1 MNSIAIQLSNVFKKF
16 DLGKNKSFPKGSHLT
31 KNILNQIQALDNI
44 SLTIKKGETIGII
57 GLNGSGKTTLLRI
70 ISGVYAP
77 DSGSVEINGY
87 LAPLLQIGTGFKKE
101 LDAEENIVM
110 YGLLLGFTKNEIK
123 RKVDDIIKFAELEK
137 FRKLKLENYSAGM
150 RTRLAFSTAIQINPD
165 ILLVDEILAVGDA
178 VFKEKSFKAFLEF
191 KKQNKT
197 IVYTTHN
204 FNMILD
210 LSDRVILMD
219 QGRILKIGKP
229 SDVISYYKEI
239 IKTHKPKSFKHNNVR
254 LITKAETISSDKSI
268 IKPIFIIGVPRS
280 GTTMLNIIMCMHPD
294 LAWFS
299 HEDLKFLIPLD
310 EQKKFREK
318 FLRMKENNEK
328 IPRTEGSLFVFGL
341 DQARPLEG
349 TSKVPIEAES
359 FWRRYIDFYE
369 SEISSNKKRDLKKIL
384 DKILTTQDKLRFLNK
399 APQNTVRIFAIKQ
412 VFPDAKFINIA
423 RDPRSVISSM
433 LTRTKNEG
441 QFNIDWAIKEKK
453 LNFQNSKKNN
463 ELIKY
468 YAEGYKDITD
478 YTLEFSKQ
486 QNSENFMT
494 IIYEDFISN
503 PEENLKKLLDF
514 CELKV
519 LEPLSQMIPRK
530 IRDTTEKWKTELTED
545 DQQKIF
551 DIVQDSI
558 DKMKY
563 PFKL

>member
-1 MNSIAIQLSNVFKKF
+1 MNSIAIKLSNVSKKF
-16 DLGKNKSFPKGSHLT
+16 DLNKNKNMSKRSHKT
-31 KNILNQIQALDNI
+31 NKPSNQILALDNI
-44 SLTIKKGETIGII
+44 SLTIEKGETIGII

-70 ISGVYAP
+70 ISGIYQS
-77 DSGSVEINGY
+77 DSGSVLINGN

-101 LDAEENIVM
+101 LDAEENIIIN
-110 YGLLLGFTKNEIK
+110 GLLLGFSKNEIK
-123 RKVDDIIKFAELEK
+123 RKIDDIIKFAELER
-137 FRKLKLENYSAGM
+137 FRKLKLKDYSTGM
-150 RTRLAFSTAIQINPD
+150 RSRLAFSTAIQINPD

-178 VFKEKSFKAFLEF
+178 VFKEKSFEIFLNF
-191 KKQNKT
+191 KKQKKT
-197 IVYTTHN
+197 IVYTTHSI
-204 FNMILD
+204 NMISD

-239 IKTHKPKSFKHNNVR
+239 IKTHKTKSFKQDNVR
-254 LITKAETISSDKSI
+254 SINKEGTNYSDKSI
-268 IKPIFIIGVPRS
+268 KKPIFIIGVPRS
-280 GTTMLNIIMCMHPD
+280 GTTMLNIMMCLHPE

-299 HEDLKFLIPLD
+299 HEDLKLLIPLD
-310 EQKKFREK
+310 KQKKFREK

-328 IPRTEGSLFVFGL
+328 IPRTEDSLFVFGL
-341 DQARPLEG
+341 DQARPLDG

-359 FWRRYIDFYE
+359 FWRRYIQFYE
-369 SEISSNKKRDLKKIL
+369 SEISSNKKRDLKNIL
-384 DKILTTQDKLRFLNK
+384 DKILTTQNKLRFVNK

-412 VFPDAKFINIA
+412 IFPDAKFINIA

-441 QFNIDWAIKEKK
+441 EFNIDWAIKEKK
-453 LNFQNSKKNN
+453 LNFHNSKKNN

-468 YAEGYKDITD
+468 YAQGYKDITN

-503 PEENLKKLLDF
+503 PEKNLKKLLDF

-519 LEPLSQMIPRK
+519 PEPLSQIMPRK
-530 IRDTTEKWKTELTED
+530 MRDTTEKWKMELAED
-545 DQQKIF
+545 DQHKIF

>member
-1 MNSIAIQLSNVFKKF
+1 LNSIAIKLSNVSKKF
-16 DLGKNKSFPKGSHLT
+16 DLNKNKNMSKRSHKT
-31 KNILNQIQALDNI
+31 NKPSNQILALDNI
-44 SLTIKKGETIGII
+44 SLTIEKGETIGII

-70 ISGVYAP
+70 ISGIYQS
-77 DSGSVEINGY
+77 DSGSVLINGN

-101 LDAEENIVM
+101 LDAEENIIIN
-110 YGLLLGFTKNEIK
+110 GLLLGFSKNEIK
-123 RKVDDIIKFAELEK
+123 RKIDDIIKFAELER
-137 FRKLKLENYSAGM
+137 FRKLKLKDYSTGM
-150 RTRLAFSTAIQINPD
+150 RSRLAFSTAIQINPD

-178 VFKEKSFKAFLEF
+178 VFKEKSFEIFLNF
-191 KKQNKT
+191 KKQKKT
-197 IVYTTHN
+197 IVYTTHSI
-204 FNMILD
+204 NMISD

-239 IKTHKPKSFKHNNVR
+239 IKTHKTKSFKQDNVR
-254 LITKAETISSDKSI
+254 SINKEGTNYSDKSI
-268 IKPIFIIGVPRS
+268 KKPIFIIGVPRS
-280 GTTMLNIIMCMHPD
+280 GTTMLNIMMCLHPE

-299 HEDLKFLIPLD
+299 HEDLKLLIPLD
-310 EQKKFREK
+310 KQKKFREK

-328 IPRTEGSLFVFGL
+328 IPRTEDSLFVFGL
-341 DQARPLEG
+341 DQARPLDG

-359 FWRRYIDFYE
+359 FWRRYIQFYE
-369 SEISSNKKRDLKKIL
+369 SEISSNKKRDLKNIL
-384 DKILTTQDKLRFLNK
+384 DKILTTQNKLRFVNK

-412 VFPDAKFINIA
+412 IFPDAKFINIA

-441 QFNIDWAIKEKK
+441 EFNIDWAIKEKK
-453 LNFQNSKKNN
+453 LNFHNSKKNN

-468 YAEGYKDITD
+468 YAQGYKDITN

-503 PEENLKKLLDF
+503 PEKNLKKLLDF

-519 LEPLSQMIPRK
+519 PEPLSQIMPRK
-530 IRDTTEKWKTELTED
+530 MRDTTEKWKMELAED
-545 DQQKIF
+545 DQHKIF

>member
-1 MNSIAIQLSNVFKKF
+1 MNSIAIHLSNVSKKF
-16 DLGKNKSFPKGSHLT
+16 DLNNN
-31 KNILNQIQALDNI
+31 KNILNKSNDTTNSSNEILALDNI
-44 SLTIKKGETIGII
+44 SLIIKKGETIGVI

-70 ISGVYAP
+70 ISGVYQP
-77 DSGSVEINGY
+77 DYGSVQVNGH
-87 LAPLLQIGTGFKKE
+87 LAPLLQIGTGFKEE
-101 LDAEENIVM
+101 LNAEENIIM
-110 YGLLLGFTKNEIK
+110 HGLLLGFTKNEIK
-123 RKVDDIIKFAELEK
+123 KKISDIIKFAELEK
-137 FRKLKLENYSAGM
+137 FCQLKLKDYSAGM
-150 RTRLAFSTAIQINPD
+150 RSRLAFSTAIQINPD

-178 VFKEKSFKAFLEF
+178 VFKEKSFNAFLEF

-204 FNMILD
+204 INMILD

-239 IKTHKPKSFKHNNVR
+239 IKTHRTKSFKHNNVR
-254 LITKAETISSDKSI
+254 SINKEETSNSEKSI
-268 IKPIFIIGVPRS
+268 VKPIFIIGVPRS
-280 GTTMLNIIMCMHPD
+280 GTTMLNIIMCMHQD

-359 FWRRYIDFYE
+359 FWRRYIEFYE

-441 QFNIDWAIKEKK
+441 QFNIDWAIQEKK

-468 YAEGYKDITD
+468 YAQGYKDITD

-503 PEENLKKLLDF
+503 PEKNLKKLLDF
-514 CELKV
+514 CELQV
-519 LEPLSQMIPRK
+519 PESLSQMMPRK
-530 IRDTTEKWKTELTED
+530 IRDTTEKWKNELTED

-551 DIVQDSI
+551 GIVQDSI